1 MNDDWQGKRMP
12 GGSEEGTDC
21 DALIALAIE
30 ILQAKT
36 MKTCVSITPH
46 VKYCSLEIMVHVVTK
61 AILGRNI
68 LSA

>member
-12 GGSEEGTDC
+12 GGSEEGTDR
-21 DALIALAIE
+21 DALIAIA

-36 MKTCVSITPH
+36 MKMFLVSITPH
-46 VKYCSLEIMVHVVTK
+46 VKDCSLEIMVHVVTK
-61 AILGRNI
+61 AILGREI